1 MFTEN
6 LAPFF
11 DTAGFADA
19 VTYGGVGIKGIFDNG
34 YFEGLDVQSA
44 KPTFT
49 CATADASGVQGT
61 TLVRLGVAYKV
72 VGNEP
77 DGTGVTRLILE
88 RQ

>member
-19 VTYGGVGIKGIFDNG
+19 VTYNGLGIKGIFDNG
-34 YFEGLDVQSA
+34 YFEGLDVQSV

-49 CATADASGVQGT
+49 CVAADASGVQGS
-61 TLVRLGVAYKV
+61 TLIRNGVTYKV